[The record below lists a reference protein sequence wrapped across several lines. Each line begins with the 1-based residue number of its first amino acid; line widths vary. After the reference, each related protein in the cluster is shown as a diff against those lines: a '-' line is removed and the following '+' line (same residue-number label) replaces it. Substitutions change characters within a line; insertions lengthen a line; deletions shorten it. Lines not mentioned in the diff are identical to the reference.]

1 MATTKKTKTKTTQRS
16 GSSGSGQVRKKTSSR
31 RTKENRRTMII
42 FWVALVLFLL
52 PFIILGFILLSA
64 AMDTGKPIFGDRY
77 KDDLDPAIT
86 SADLSKVESAVK
98 GVGGV
103 ENTFTNLA
111 TGTLRVYADISDSAD
126 AESAKASAEQVYS
139 AVTSVLN
146 PGTYFTQNNGKKM
159 YDLEVHVFNQNKDT
173 ENNFVYVI
181 ETKTSSMEAP
191 IVQLV
196 SEPIDAELAE
206 SLRQD
211 VENRNNPTPTPAE
224 TDEMTVGEGEVEQLP
239 DDTEPAP
246 ENGSETTEN
255 SEG

>member
-1 MATTKKTKTKTTQRS
+1 MATKKTKTTRS
-16 GSSGSGQVRKKTSSR
+16 ASTGSGQVRKKSAARRKADR
-31 RTKENRRTMII
+31 RTTII

-52 PFIILGFILLSA
+52 PFIVLGFILLSA
-64 AMDTGKPIFGDRY
+64 AMDTGKPILGERY

-86 SADLSKVESAVK
+86 SSEISQVESAVK
-98 GVGGV
+98 SVGGV

-126 AESAKASAEQVYS
+126 AETAKNSAEQVYS

-173 ENNFVYVI
+173 ENNFVYVVA
-181 ETKTSSMEAP
+181 TKTSSMETP

-206 SLRQD
+206 SLRQA

-224 TDEMTVGEGEVEQLP
+224 TDEMSLGEGDVQQLP

-246 ENGSETTEN
+246 EATEATTE
-255 SEG
+255 

>member
-1 MATTKKTKTKTTQRS
+1 MATKKTKTTRPS
-16 GSSGSGQVRKKTSSR
+16 SSGSGQVRKKSAARRKADR
-31 RTKENRRTMII
+31 RTTII

-64 AMDTGKPIFGDRY
+64 AMDTGKPILGDRY

-86 SADLSKVESAVK
+86 SSELSQVESAVK
-98 GVGGV
+98 SVGGV
-103 ENTFTNLA
+103 EGTFTNLA

-126 AESAKASAEQVYS
+126 AETAKSSAEQVYS

-146 PGTYFTQNNGKKM
+146 PSTYFTQNNGKKM

-173 ENNFVYVI
+173 ESNFVYVI

-191 IVQLV
+191 IIQVV

-206 SLRQD
+206 SLRQA
-211 VENRNNPTPTPAE
+211 VENRNNPTPTPSE
-224 TDEMTVGEGEVEQLP
+224 TDEMTLGDGDVEQLP

-246 ENGSETTEN
+246 EQSAEPATE
-255 SEG
+255 

>member
-1 MATTKKTKTKTTQRS
+1 
-16 GSSGSGQVRKKTSSR
+16 
-31 RTKENRRTMII
+31 
-42 FWVALVLFLL
+42 
-52 PFIILGFILLSA
+52 
-64 AMDTGKPIFGDRY
+64 
-77 KDDLDPAIT
+77 
-86 SADLSKVESAVK
+86 
-98 GVGGV
+98 
-103 ENTFTNLA
+103 
-111 TGTLRVYADISDSAD
+111 
-126 AESAKASAEQVYS
+126 
-139 AVTSVLN
+139 
-146 PGTYFTQNNGKKM
+146 M

>member
-1 MATTKKTKTKTTQRS
+1 MATTKKTKTKSSQRS
-16 GSSGSGQVRKKTSSR
+16 SASGSGQVRKKSSSR
-31 RTKENRRTMII
+31 RAQENRRTLII

-52 PFIILGFILLSA
+52 PFIILGIILLSA
-64 AMDTGKPIFGDRY
+64 AMDTGKPILGERY

-86 SADLSKVESAVK
+86 SSDLSQVESAVK
-98 GVGGV
+98 GIGGV
-103 ENTFTNLA
+103 ESTFTNLA

-146 PGTYFTQNNGKKM
+146 PGVYFTQNNGKKM
-159 YDLEVHVFNQNKDT
+159 YDLEVHVFNQNKDP

-191 IVQLV
+191 IIQLV

-206 SLRQD
+206 SLRQA

-224 TDEMTVGEGEVEQLP
+224 TDEMTVGDGDIEQLP

-246 ENGSETTEN
+246 ESETTEN
-255 SEG
+255 NEG